1 MIIPLF
7 KRKRIAGATGPRVKS
22 WMIIAQPIVLANS
35 PFLSIIQI
43 NKGYMQHGIEE
54 QNRVRPTVA

>member
-7 KRKRIAGATGPRVKS
+7 KKKRIAGATDPRVQS
-22 WMIIAQPIVLANS
+22 WMIMAQPIVMANS
-35 PFLSIIQI
+35 PVLSIIQI

-54 QNRVRPTVA
+54 QNRVRPNVG

>member
-7 KRKRIAGATGPRVKS
+7 KKKRIARATGPRVQS
-22 WMIIAQPIVLANS
+22 WMIMAQPIVMANS
-35 PFLSIIQI
+35 PVLSIIQI

-54 QNRVRPTVA
+54 QNRVRPNVG